1 MVHIQII
8 IGSTRPGRLGK
19 PISDWFINKAQG
31 STEASFE
38 TVDLADLNLPLLD
51 EPLPAGAK
59 KYTKEHT
66 KRWSDIASK
75 ADAYIFVTP
84 EYNHGTSA
92 ALKNALDYL
101 HHEWKYKPVS
111 FLGYG
116 GFGGTRAIEQLIG
129 NCVELN
135 MFPLRESVHVNEPW
149 AAISQSGEV
158 DERFVKGSVEAS
170 IKSLVAV
177 AEATKSLR
185 N

>member
-1 MVHIQII
+1 MHIQII
-8 IGSTRPGRLGK
+8 IGSTRPGRLAE
-19 PISDWFINKAQG
+19 PLADWFIKNAQKN
-31 STEASFE
+31 TKASFE
-38 TVDLADLNLPLLD
+38 LIDLADFELPLLD
-51 EPLPAGAK
+51 EPTPAGSK

-66 KRWSDIASK
+66 KKWSETISR
-75 ADAYIFVTP
+75 ADAFVLVTP

-101 HHEWKYKPVS
+101 YFEWKYKPVS

-129 NCVELN
+129 NCVELD
-135 MFPLRESVHVNEPW
+135 MFPLRESVHINEPW
-149 AAISQSGEV
+149 SAISQSGEV

-170 IKSLVAV
+170 VKSLVAV

>member
-1 MVHIQII
+1 MNIQII

-19 PISDWFINKAQG
+19 PLAEWFLKQAKKSSQAN
-31 STEASFE
+31 FE
-38 TVDLADLNLPLLD
+38 LIDLADFNLPLLD
-51 EPLPAGAK
+51 EPMPAGSR

-66 KRWSDIASK
+66 KKWSEAIAR
-75 ADAYIFVTP
+75 ADGYVLVTP

-101 HHEWKYKPVS
+101 YFEWQYKPVT

-116 GFGGTRAIEQLIG
+116 GFGGTRAIEQLVV

-135 MFPLRESVHVNEPW
+135 MFPLQKRVHVTEPWSAIDDNGQVKPESVKGNIDSTIE
-149 AAISQSGEV
+149 ALIS
-158 DERFVKGSVEAS
+158 
-170 IKSLVAV
+170 V

-185 N
+185 K